1 MAMTLF
7 YNPCLN
13 DLQILDESSD
23 KMQNLKAVCNLYQLT
38 IWSMMTLVVSKD
50 VLVVMSLMDFVYV
63 TTNLPF
69 KDQIKRLYFN

>member
-23 KMQNLKAVCNLYQLT
+23 KMQKLNAVCNLYQLT
-38 IWSMMTLVVSKD
+38 FWAMMTLVVSED
-50 VLVVMSLMDFVYV
+50 VSVVMSLMDFVYV
-63 TTNLPF
+63 TTNLT
-69 KDQIKRLYFN
+69 I